1 MSPLL
6 PLERQRFWIRSL
18 RNAAGLARLRVLDC
32 LREGSC
38 CDVVGTGAGGDFTK
52 GFDAVAEQ
60 TMINYLERFTSFTVV
75 SEEAGTIQCGPN
87 PEGFLIMDPID
98 GSTNVSHAISFA
110 CIAIA
115 YGSELMFDALEC
127 AVVLDLFSG
136 ICYHAVKGRGA
147 FRESERIHPA
157 NPKPLD
163 TSLVGVD
170 SNFPPD
176 SLNRRSTVTEKHR
189 IRFIRHFGANALEL
203 CYVADGSLD
212 GFIDLRGVFRGTD
225 LAAPS
230 LILNE
235 AGAALV
241 DQKGLPVKGQCTND
255 THYSYLAARDES
267 FAENLLTLASGKEG

>member
-6 PLERQRFWIRSL
+6 SFERQRFWSRNL
-18 RNAAGLARLRVLDC
+18 RNAAGLARLRVLEC
-32 LREGSC
+32 LRKGSC
-38 CDVVGTGAGGDFTK
+38 RDAVGTGAGGDTTK
-52 GFDAVAEQ
+52 EFDSVAEQ
-60 TMINYLERFTSFTVV
+60 TMISYLERLTSFTVI
-75 SEEAGTIQCGPN
+75 SEETGTTQCGPN

-98 GSTNVSHAISFA
+98 GSTNVSHDISFA

-115 YGSELMFDALEC
+115 YGPELIFDALEC

-136 ICYHAVKGRGA
+136 ICYHAVKGQGA
-147 FRESERIHPA
+147 FRESERIYPA
-157 NPKPLD
+157 EPTPLD

-170 SNFPPD
+170 SRFPPV
-176 SLNRRSTVTEKHR
+176 SLSIPSKGTDKQRV
-189 IRFIRHFGANALEL
+189 RFIRHFGANALEL

-235 AGAALV
+235 AGAALL
-241 DQKGLPVKGQCTND
+241 DQKGLPVKGQCTNE

-267 FAENLLTLASGKEG
+267 FAKNLLALASGKEE